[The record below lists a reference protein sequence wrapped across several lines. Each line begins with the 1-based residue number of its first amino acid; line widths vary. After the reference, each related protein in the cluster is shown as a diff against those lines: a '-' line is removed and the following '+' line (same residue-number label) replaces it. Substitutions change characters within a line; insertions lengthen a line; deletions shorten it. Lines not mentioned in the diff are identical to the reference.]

1 MKITRV
7 LVASALLALASAGA
21 HADLTIGV
29 SLPLT
34 GPAAGLG
41 IPCKTAFALWP
52 DAIAGEKLRLI
63 ILDDASDSTAANKN
77 GRRFVTEDK
86 VDVII
91 GSASVPL
98 AIAISAIAEETRTVQ
113 LAAAPIDL
121 PPGKGAWTFR
131 LPQSTAVMA
140 AGIVE
145 HMKKLGVKSFG
156 FLGYSDPYGQSWL
169 NDISKQAQEAGIKLT
184 TAERFARADTSVT
197 AQAIKVIATNPD
209 AVLVV
214 ASGSGAAMPHTTLV
228 ERGYKGRI
236 FQTHSAAS
244 NDLMCVGGKL
254 VEGGF
259 VISGP
264 AVVPEQL
271 PDSHPSKKVALAF
284 VQQYEKMYGAGSRNQ
299 FAAHINDALVILQR
313 VVPVALKKGKAG
325 TAEFRAALKDALEN
339 SGSIVVSQGVFRYTA
354 KDHFGLDGNARVMLT
369 VQNGG
374 WKLLP

>member
-1 MKITRV
+1 MKIARV
-7 LVASALLALASAGA
+7 LAASALLALASAGA
-21 HADLTIGV
+21 RADLTIGV

-52 DAIAGEKLRLI
+52 ETIAGEKVKLI

-121 PPGKGAWTFR
+121 PPGRGGWTFR

-184 TAERFARADTSVT
+184 TAERFARADTSVA

-244 NDLMCVGGKL
+244 NDLVRVGGKL

-299 FAAHINDALVILQR
+299 FAAHINDALVILER
-313 VVPVALKKGKAG
+313 VVPVAQKKGKPG

-354 KDHFGLDGNARVMLT
+354 QDHFGLDGNARVMLT

>member
-1 MKITRV
+1 MKIARV
-7 LVASALLALASAGA
+7 LAASALMLLASAGA
-21 HADLTIGV
+21 RADLTIGV

-41 IPCKTAFALWP
+41 IPCKTAFELWP
-52 DAIAGEKLRLI
+52 KSIAGQNLKVI

-77 GRRFVTEDK
+77 ARRFVSEDK
-86 VDVII
+86 VDLII
-91 GSASVPL
+91 GSASVPQ
-98 AIAISAIAEETRTVQ
+98 AIAISAVAEEAHTVQ
-113 LAAAPIDL
+113 LAASPIAL

-140 AGIVE
+140 AGIIE
-145 HMKKLGVKSFG
+145 QMKKMGVKSFG
-156 FLGYSDPYGQSWL
+156 FLGYADPYGQSWL
-169 NDISKQAQEAGIKLT
+169 DDISKQAQAAGIKLT

-228 ERGYKGRI
+228 ERGYKGKI

-244 NDLMCVGGKL
+244 NDLMRVGGKL
-254 VEGGF
+254 VEGGY

-284 VQQYEKMYGAGSRNQ
+284 VQQYEKMYGPGSRNQ
-299 FAAHINDALVILQR
+299 FAAHINDALIILQH
-313 VVPVALKKGKAG
+313 VVPVALKKGKPG
-325 TAEFRAALKDALEN
+325 TAEFRAALKDAIEN
-339 SGSIVVSQGVFRYTA
+339 SGSIVVSQGVFHYTPQ
-354 KDHFGLDGNARVMLT
+354 DHFGLDANARVMLT

-374 WKLLP
+374 WKLVH

>member
-1 MKITRV
+1 MKIARV
-7 LVASALLALASAGA
+7 LAASALLALASAGA
-21 HADLTIGV
+21 RADLTIGV

-52 DAIAGEKLRLI
+52 ETIAGEKVKLI

-121 PPGKGAWTFR
+121 PPGRGAWTFR

-169 NDISKQAQEAGIKLT
+169 NDISRQAQEAGIKLT
-184 TAERFARADTSVT
+184 TAERFARADTSVA

-244 NDLMCVGGKL
+244 NDLMRVGGKL

-313 VVPVALKKGKAG
+313 VVPVAQKKGKPG

-354 KDHFGLDGNARVMLT
+354 RDHFGLDGNARVMLT